1 MKCVFVQGW
10 HSRHH
15 FDGEN
20 EGLLAKGIFS
30 KLVAERDT
38 ASGNTC

>member
-1 MKCVFVQGW
+1 MRSVFVQGC
-10 HSRHH
+10 HPRHH

-20 EGLLAKGIFS
+20 EGLLVEGIFL

-38 ASGNTC
+38 ACGNTC